1 MHFNNAVVRDLK
13 PENLL
18 LDDEGHIRLTDF
30 GLAKRI
36 DDGQQVLLPAS
47 ARV

>member
-1 MHFNNAVVRDLK
+1 MNHGVVRDLK

-30 GLAKRI
+30 GLAKRMEE
-36 DDGQQVLLPAS
+36 GQQVCT
-47 ARV
+47 RVAER